1 MMSLSINNIRTRGF
15 TLIELMVVLVIIS
28 ILTAVIVEE
37 MSGTMHDAL
46 LRSASRQLIAE
57 FALASSR
64 AISLNRTHEFRIDRK
79 TGNFHLE
86 IRHHNEFVPVKSLT
100 DSEGSIDS
108 RIHFQIL
115 GDGPEDAIAFHSDG
129 TADERA
135 VELRDP
141 EGFGLTLHINP
152 ITSRIDVR
160 ELEHKEE
167 Q

>member
-1 MMSLSINNIRTRGF
+1 MTNRPSNKRRARAF

-37 MSGTMHDAL
+37 MGGTFHDAL
-46 LRSASRQLIAE
+46 LRSASRQLISE
-57 FALASSR
+57 FGLASSR
-64 AISLNRTHEFRIDRK
+64 AISLNRTHQVRFDRSD
-79 TGNFHLE
+79 GRYVLE
-86 IRHHNEFVPVKSLT
+86 MRRHGEFVPVKSLS

-152 ITSRIDVR
+152 VTSRVDVR